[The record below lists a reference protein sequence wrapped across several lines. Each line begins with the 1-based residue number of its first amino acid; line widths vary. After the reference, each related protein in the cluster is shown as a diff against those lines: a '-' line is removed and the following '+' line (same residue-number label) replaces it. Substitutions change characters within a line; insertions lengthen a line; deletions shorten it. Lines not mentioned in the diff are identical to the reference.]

1 MPPTLPSRR
10 ALAVPPFHV
19 MDVLARARALEAEGH
34 DVVHMEVGEPDFPT
48 PAPVLAAA
56 TETLHRRPLGYTPAL
71 GLPELRAA
79 VAGFYAARHGVT
91 VPAARVVITPGA
103 SGALLLA
110 LSALADPGEAMLT
123 TDPGYP
129 CVRHVASLLGVAT
142 RAVPL
147 SAAQDFRPDPER
159 LRRAWRPDTRAVIV
173 ASPANPTGAV
183 LSAADLAGLAD
194 FARSRGAT
202 LLVDEIYHGLTY
214 AAAPHPATGAA
225 ATAVARAGADVA
237 FAERSRRPI
246 PDGPGGRAPADEPA
260 GDVPDAVP
268 TALAP
273 AAIAPTALARGEDV
287 LVVNSFSKYFG
298 MTGWRLGWLV
308 APESWIPALD
318 RLAQNLFLAAPTPAQ
333 YAALAAF
340 RPETLAIL
348 EARRREFARRRDAL
362 LPALRGLG
370 FGVPYTPAGAFYV
383 YADCSKLPGPRPDS
397 FALARRLLDDTRV
410 AVTPGRDFGTWRAD
424 SHLRFAYTAPVERLL
439 EGVARIADCLGRPA
453 GG

>member
-1 MPPTLPSRR
+1 MPATLPSRR
-10 ALAVPPFHV
+10 ALTVPPFHV

-56 TETLHRRPLGYTPAL
+56 AEALDRRSLGYTPAL

-79 VAGFYAARHGVT
+79 VAGFYAACHGVT
-91 VPAARVVITPGA
+91 IPAARVVITPGA

-110 LSALADPGEAMLT
+110 LSALADPGEAVLA

-129 CVRHVASLLGVAT
+129 CVRHVASLLGVTT

-159 LRRAWRPDTRAVIV
+159 LLRAWHPDTRAVIV

-194 FARSRGAT
+194 FARARGAT

-214 AAAPHPATGAA
+214 AAAPQPATGTAA
-225 ATAVARAGADVA
+225 SVVRAGADAA
-237 FAERSRRPI
+237 FAESSRRPT
-246 PDGPGGRAPADEPA
+246 PDGPGGRAPAGEPA
-260 GDVPDAVP
+260 VDVPGRAPP
-268 TALAP
+268 TAP
-273 AAIAPTALARGEDV
+273 ATIAPTALALDEDV

-298 MTGWRLGWLV
+298 MTGWRLGWLI
-308 APESWIPALD
+308 APESWVPALD

-370 FGVPYTPAGAFYV
+370 FGVPYAPAGAFYV
-383 YADCSKLPGPRPDS
+383 YADCSKLPGARSDR
-397 FALARRLLDDTRV
+397 FALARRLLDEARV
-410 AVTPGRDFGTWRAD
+410 AVTPGQDFGTWRAD

-439 EGVARIADCLGRPA
+439 EGVARIAECLGRPA
-453 GG
+453 SR